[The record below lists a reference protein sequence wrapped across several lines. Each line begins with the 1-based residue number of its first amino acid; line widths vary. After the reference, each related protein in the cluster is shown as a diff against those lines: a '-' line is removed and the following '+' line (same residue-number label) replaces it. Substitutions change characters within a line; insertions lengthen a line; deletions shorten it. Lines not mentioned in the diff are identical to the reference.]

1 MDQEQ
6 PQPVDRQPQNKGRG
20 GKATAILIRLLPP
33 IAILAVGLIGFS
45 ILSFEQEEPKKA
57 RREPRPIKTQV
68 VELTLQNYPTRIDTQ
83 GNVRPHNQITL
94 NSEVSGRIIEL
105 HPNFEDGAFFNRG
118 DILVTIDPA
127 DFKAAVLTAE
137 AQLARMTAAYDM
149 EKAQAQQAK
158 ENWERF
164 ESDEEPDDLVLRL
177 PQLRE
182 AEANMNAASAGLE
195 RAVRN
200 LERTQIKAP
209 FNGRV
214 RERNVGLG
222 QAIRI
227 NSPLGIMFATDY
239 AEVRLPIPGQD
250 LPFLDLPEEV
260 GDPPVDVVLKD
271 AINLGNETTW
281 KAQIVRTEGTLD
293 TNSLELFAIA
303 KVDDPFGQISGKPP
317 LRIGQPVL
325 ASISGRVLQS
335 VMPLPRLGV
344 KRLDQVYLVDP
355 NKMTLHNRTIEAI
368 WANED
373 HVIIRD
379 PNIPEGMLLA
389 TTKLGYAPEGGQVE
403 ILPDINPDAPTKSAW
418 LEAMGVPSK
427 PKGGKK

>member
-6 PQPVDRQPQNKGRG
+6 PQPVDRQAQNKGRG
-20 GKATAILIRLLPP
+20 RKATAILIRLLPP

-45 ILSFEQEEPKKA
+45 VLSFEPEEPKKA

-182 AEANMNAASAGLE
+182 AN
-195 RAVRN
+195 
-200 LERTQIKAP
+200 
-209 FNGRV
+209 
-214 RERNVGLG
+214 
-222 QAIRI
+222 
-227 NSPLGIMFATDY
+227 
-239 AEVRLPIPGQD
+239 
-250 LPFLDLPEEV
+250 
-260 GDPPVDVVLKD
+260 
-271 AINLGNETTW
+271 
-281 KAQIVRTEGTLD
+281 
-293 TNSLELFAIA
+293 
-303 KVDDPFGQISGKPP
+303 
-317 LRIGQPVL
+317 
-325 ASISGRVLQS
+325 
-335 VMPLPRLGV
+335 
-344 KRLDQVYLVDP
+344 
-355 NKMTLHNRTIEAI
+355 
-368 WANED
+368 
-373 HVIIRD
+373 
-379 PNIPEGMLLA
+379 
-389 TTKLGYAPEGGQVE
+389 
-403 ILPDINPDAPTKSAW
+403 
-418 LEAMGVPSK
+418 
-427 PKGGKK
+427 